1 MIRRGA
7 MPPERSRLT
16 AGAAAFGLAPDSGQ
30 IDTLLAYL
38 ALLAKWNRIYNLT
51 AIRDPARMLEQHLLD
66 SMSVIAP
73 LRRWSPDGPRR
84 VLDVGSGAGLP
95 GVVIATLIPAFDVT
109 CVDAVGKKASFVR
122 QAAAELGLHN
132 LRSRHARIE
141 SLTDEPFDLITS
153 RAFATLADF
162 TALTRHLLAP
172 GGAWL
177 AMKGKHP
184 TAEIDA
190 LPASIAVFHVEQVH
204 VPGLDA
210 DRCLVWMQPRD

>member
-1 MIRRGA
+1 
-7 MPPERSRLT
+7 MPPERRQLT
-16 AGAAAFGLAPDSGQ
+16 EGATALGLAPSSGQ
-30 IDTLLAYL
+30 VDTLLAYL

-51 AIRDPARMLEQHLLD
+51 AIRDPARMLGPHLLD

-73 LRRWSPDGPRR
+73 LRRWSRDGARR

-109 CVDAVGKKASFVR
+109 CVDAVGKKASFVQ
-122 QAAAELGLHN
+122 QAAAELGLRN
-132 LRSRHARIE
+132 LHARHARVE
-141 SLTDEPFDLITS
+141 SLTERPFDLITS
-153 RAFATLADF
+153 RAFATLVEF

-184 TAEIDA
+184 TVEIDA

-204 VPGLDA
+204 VPGLGA
-210 DRCLVWMQPRD
+210 DRCLVWMRPRD